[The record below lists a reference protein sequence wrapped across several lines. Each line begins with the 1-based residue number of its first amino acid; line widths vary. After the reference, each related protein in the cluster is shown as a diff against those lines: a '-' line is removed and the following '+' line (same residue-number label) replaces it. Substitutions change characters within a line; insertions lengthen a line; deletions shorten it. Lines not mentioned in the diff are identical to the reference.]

1 MGTLVAGSALIRSWF
16 NSHIHM
22 QHSEGRKDMLSYRV
36 VGSDARPCSSVSSNS
51 MTLNSTRTLRVI

>member
-22 QHSEGRKDMLSYRV
+22 QHLEGRKDMLSERERAV
-36 VGSDARPCSSVSSNS
+36 VG
-51 MTLNSTRTLRVI
+51 